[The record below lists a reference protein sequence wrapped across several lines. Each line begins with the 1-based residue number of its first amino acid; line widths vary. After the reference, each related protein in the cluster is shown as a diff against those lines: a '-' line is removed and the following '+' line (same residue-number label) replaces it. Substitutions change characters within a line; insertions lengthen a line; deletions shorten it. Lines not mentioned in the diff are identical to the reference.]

1 MISIQKGED
10 LITIT
15 LQNIFS
21 YRKNDEDFIN
31 LVLNWN
37 KTVLI
42 EVDGFYPVEVIFDRN
57 EIKFKTKDF
66 DKKINLKV
74 KMDIYTFLDLAFGR
88 LNPVKAFLKRKL
100 KIKGLLKI
108 GTVLKF
114 MKIFLKTMKM
124 VALEPNNNYF
134 ELNKETR

>member
-15 LQNIFS
+15 LQNILS

-37 KTVLI
+37 KKVLI
-42 EVDGFYPVEVIFDRN
+42 ELEGFYPVEVIFDHD
-57 EIKFKTKDF
+57 EIRFKINDF

-74 KMDIYTFLDLAFGR
+74 KMGIYTFLDLAYGR
-88 LNPVKAFLKRKL
+88 LNPIKAVLKRKL

-108 GTVLKF
+108 GTLLKF

-124 VALEPNNNYF
+124 VASDPNNNYYEF
-134 ELNKETR
+134 NKEPR

>member
-21 YRKNDEDFIN
+21 YRKDDEDFIN

-42 EVDGFYPVEVIFDRN
+42 EVDGFYPVEVIFERN
-57 EIKFKTKDF
+57 EIKFKTNDF

-88 LNPVKAFLKRKL
+88 LNPVKAILKRKL

-124 VALEPNNNYF
+124 VASEPNNNYF

>member
-15 LQNIFS
+15 LQNILS

-37 KTVLI
+37 KKVLI
-42 EVDGFYPVEVIFDRN
+42 ELEGFYPVEVIFDHD
-57 EIKFKTKDF
+57 EIRFKINDF

-74 KMDIYTFLDLAFGR
+74 KMDIYTFLDLAYGR
-88 LNPVKAFLKRKL
+88 LNPIKAVLKRKL
-100 KIKGLLKI
+100 RIKGLLKI
-108 GTVLKF
+108 GTLLKF

-124 VALEPNNNYF
+124 VASDPNNNYY
-134 ELNKETR
+134 

>member
-15 LQNIFS
+15 LQNILS
-21 YRKNDEDFIN
+21 YRKDDDDFIN
-31 LVLNWN
+31 LVLDWN

-57 EIKFKTKDF
+57 EIKFKTRDF

-74 KMDIYTFLDLAFGR
+74 KMDINTFLDLAFGR
-88 LNPVKAFLKRKL
+88 LNPIKAFLKRKL

-108 GTVLKF
+108 VTVLKF

-124 VALEPNNNYF
+124 VANDPNNNYF

>member
-15 LQNIFS
+15 LQNILG

-31 LVLNWN
+31 LVINWN
-37 KTVLI
+37 KKVLI
-42 EVDGFYPVEVIFDRN
+42 ELEGFYPVEVIFHHD
-57 EIKFKTKDF
+57 EIRFKIDNF

-74 KMDIYTFLDLAFGR
+74 KMDIYTFLDLAYGR
-88 LNPVKAFLKRKL
+88 LNPIKAVLKRKL

-108 GTVLKF
+108 RTLLKF

-124 VALEPNNNYF
+124 VVSDPNNNYF

>member
-15 LQNIFS
+15 LQNILS

-37 KTVLI
+37 KKVLI
-42 EVDGFYPVEVIFDRN
+42 ELEGFYPVEVIFDHN
-57 EIKFKTKDF
+57 EIRFKIKDF

-74 KMDIYTFLDLAFGR
+74 KMGIYTFLDLAYGR
-88 LNPVKAFLKRKL
+88 LNPIKAVLKRKL

-108 GTVLKF
+108 GTLLKF

-124 VALEPNNNYF
+124 VASDPNNNYF
-134 ELNKETR
+134 

>member
-1 MISIQKGED
+1 MCKPSDLKRETDGEYSILRE
-10 LITIT
+10 IIP
-15 LQNIFS
+15 S
-21 YRKNDEDFIN
+21 N
-31 LVLNWN
+31 LHPHL
-37 KTVLI
+37 
-42 EVDGFYPVEVIFDRN
+42 
-57 EIKFKTKDF
+57 DF

-100 KIKGLLKI
+100 KIKGLFKI

-124 VALEPNNNYF
+124 VASDPNNNYF

>member
-15 LQNIFS
+15 LQNILS

-37 KTVLI
+37 KKVLI
-42 EVDGFYPVEVIFDRN
+42 ELEGFYPVEVIFDHD
-57 EIKFKTKDF
+57 EIRFKINDF

-74 KMDIYTFLDLAFGR
+74 KMDICTFLDLAYGR
-88 LNPVKAFLKRKL
+88 LNPIKAVFKRKL
-100 KIKGLLKI
+100 KIIGLLKI
-108 GTVLKF
+108 GTLLKF

-124 VALEPNNNYF
+124 VASDPNNNYY
-134 ELNKETR
+134 

>member
-15 LQNIFS
+15 LQNILS
-21 YRKNDEDFIN
+21 YRKDDEDFIK

-37 KTVLI
+37 KKVLI

-88 LNPVKAFLKRKL
+88 LNPVKAFLKGKL

-124 VALEPNNNYF
+124 VASDPNNNYF

>member
-15 LQNIFS
+15 LQNILS
-21 YRKNDEDFIN
+21 YRKDDEDFIK

-37 KTVLI
+37 KKVLI
-42 EVDGFYPVEVIFDRN
+42 EVAGFYPVEVIFDRN

-114 MKIFLKTMKM
+114 MKIFLETMKM
-124 VALEPNNNYF
+124 VAEEPNNNYF

>member
-15 LQNIFS
+15 LQNILS
-21 YRKNDEDFIN
+21 YRKNDEDFIK

-42 EVDGFYPVEVIFDRN
+42 EVDGFYPVEVIFDGN
-57 EIKFKTKDF
+57 EIKFKIDDF

-88 LNPVKAFLKRKL
+88 LNPIKAFLKRKL

-108 GTVLKF
+108 RTLLKF
-114 MKIFLKTMKM
+114 MKIFLETMKM
-124 VALEPNNNYF
+124 VASEPNNNYF

>member
-15 LQNIFS
+15 LQNILS
-21 YRKNDEDFIN
+21 YRKDDEDFIN

-42 EVDGFYPVEVIFDRN
+42 EIDGFYPVEVIFDRN

-74 KMDIYTFLDLAFGR
+74 KMGIYTFLDLAFGR
-88 LNPVKAFLKRKL
+88 LNPIKAFLKRKF

-114 MKIFLKTMKM
+114 MKIFLETMKM
-124 VALEPNNNYF
+124 VASDPNNNYF

>member
-10 LITIT
+10 LITIS
-15 LQNIFS
+15 LQNILS

-37 KTVLI
+37 KKVLI
-42 EVDGFYPVEVIFDRN
+42 ELEGFYPVEVIFNRD
-57 EIKFKTKDF
+57 EIRFKINNF

-74 KMDIYTFLDLAFGR
+74 KMDIITFLDLAFGR
-88 LNPVKAFLKRKL
+88 LSPVKAVLKRKL

-108 GTVLKF
+108 GTLLKF

-124 VALEPNNNYF
+124 VASDPNNKYY

>member
-15 LQNIFS
+15 LQNILS

-37 KTVLI
+37 KKVLI
-42 EVDGFYPVEVIFDRN
+42 ELEGFYPVEVIFDHD
-57 EIKFKTKDF
+57 EIRFKINDF

-74 KMDIYTFLDLAFGR
+74 KMGIYTFLDLAYGR
-88 LNPVKAFLKRKL
+88 LNPIKAVLKRKL

-108 GTVLKF
+108 GTLLKF

-124 VALEPNNNYF
+124 VASDPNNNYYEF
-134 ELNKETR
+134 NKETR

>member
-15 LQNIFS
+15 LQNILS
-21 YRKNDEDFIN
+21 YRKDDEDFIK

-57 EIKFKTKDF
+57 EIKFKTKNF

-74 KMDIYTFLDLAFGR
+74 KMDINTFLDLAFGR
-88 LNPVKAFLKRKL
+88 LNPIKAFLKRKL

-108 GTVLKF
+108 VTVLKF

-124 VALEPNNNYF
+124 VANDPNNNYF

>member
-15 LQNIFS
+15 LQNILS

-42 EVDGFYPVEVIFDRN
+42 EVDGFYPVEVIFDGN
-57 EIKFKTKDF
+57 EIKFKTKNF

-88 LNPVKAFLKRKL
+88 LNPIKAFLKHKL

-124 VALEPNNNYF
+124 VASEPNNNYF

>member
-15 LQNIFS
+15 LQNILS
-21 YRKNDEDFIN
+21 YRKDDEDFIN

-42 EVDGFYPVEVIFDRN
+42 EIDGFYPVEVIFDRN

-74 KMDIYTFLDLAFGR
+74 KMGIYTFLDLAFGR
-88 LNPVKAFLKRKL
+88 LNPIKAFLKRKF
-100 KIKGLLKI
+100 KIKGLFKI

-114 MKIFLKTMKM
+114 MKIFLVTMKM
-124 VALEPNNNYF
+124 VASDPNNNYF

>member
-15 LQNIFS
+15 LQNILS
-21 YRKNDEDFIN
+21 YRKDDEDFIN

-124 VALEPNNNYF
+124 VAEEPNNNYF

>member
-15 LQNIFS
+15 LQNILS
-21 YRKNDEDFIN
+21 YRKDDEDFIN

-57 EIKFKTKDF
+57 ESKNGHIHIFR
-66 DKKINLKV
+66 
-74 KMDIYTFLDLAFGR
+74 FG
-88 LNPVKAFLKRKL
+88 LW
-100 KIKGLLKI
+100 
-108 GTVLKF
+108 
-114 MKIFLKTMKM
+114 
-124 VALEPNNNYF
+124 
-134 ELNKETR
+134 

>member
-15 LQNIFS
+15 LQNILS
-21 YRKNDEDFIN
+21 YRKDDEDFIN

-57 EIKFKTKDF
+57 EIKFKIDNF

-114 MKIFLKTMKM
+114 MKIFLETMKM
-124 VALEPNNNYF
+124 VASDPNNNYF